1 MTNIKRALEEN
12 KENYI
17 ALRHQL
23 HSHPEIGLE
32 EFHTSEIV
40 AEKLAAWGYQVRRGL
55 GQTGVVGSLT
65 VGEGKKVLGLRAD
78 MDALPMQ
85 EASGKDW
92 TSRVEGK
99 FHGCGHDGHTTILL
113 CAAEYLASTRN
124 FNGTLNLIFQPGE
137 ELLYGGRVMLDDGLF
152 NQYPCDAI
160 FALHNMPGLK
170 KTSFHF
176 KKGAMMASSDT
187 IEIDVKGIG
196 GHGAYPE
203 KTIDAGMIACYI
215 VVALQTIV
223 SRNVVPFEPVVVTVG
238 SIQSGQAPNI
248 INEQA
253 KLLLSVRALNSN
265 ARHLMIKRI
274 TEIAQAQADSFGAT
288 VTINHI
294 NGCPELVNG
303 NDATDFAISVA
314 KDLMDP
320 SMICENT
327 HAMMGSEDFAFML
340 ESNPNG
346 SYLLIGAGDEP
357 ERCPVHNPG
366 FDFNDELIIPGA
378 LYWCALTERFLK

>member
-1 MTNIKRALEEN
+1 MTDMMKTLVESQAR
-12 KENYI
+12 YI

-32 EFHTSEIV
+32 EYHTSDLV
-40 AEKLAAWGYQVRRGL
+40 AEKLSSWGYKVNRGL
-55 GQTGVVGSLT
+55 AQTGVVGSLT
-65 VGEGKKVLGLRAD
+65 VGDGKKVLGLRAD

-85 EASGKDW
+85 EQSGKAW
-92 TSRVEGK
+92 ASSEAGK

-113 CAAEYLASTRN
+113 CAAEYLAKTRN

-152 NQYPCDAI
+152 ATFPCDAI

-170 KTSFHF
+170 KGTFHF
-176 KKGAMMASSDT
+176 KKGPMMASSDT
-187 IEIDVKGIG
+187 IIIDVNGVG

-215 VVALQTIV
+215 AVALQTIV
-223 SRNVVPFEPVVVTVG
+223 SRNVVPFQPAVVTVG
-238 SIQSGQAPNI
+238 SIQSGLAPNI
-248 INEQA
+248 INEHARLQ
-253 KLLLSVRALNSN
+253 LSVRALN
-265 ARHLMIKRI
+265 ADVRRLMVERI
-274 TEIAQAQADSFGAT
+274 TEIAQGQAKSFGAT
-288 VTINHI
+288 VKVDHV

-303 NDATDFAISVA
+303 REATDFAISVA
-314 KDLMDP
+314 KELMDP
-320 SMICENT
+320 SMICEDT

-340 ESNPNG
+340 ERNPNG
-346 SYLLIGAGDEP
+346 SYLMIGAGDEP
-357 ERCPVHNPG
+357 DLCPVHHPG

-378 LYWCALTERFLK
+378 RYWCTLAEKFLK